1 MDGRYRTVTCAL
13 PLLRSNSEIKNRCR
27 VERAREKERVVGFDK
42 SCSYGL
48 DNFAK
53 EAGDDGMTNCG
64 DRDNGNVG
72 VRGVDFKLCGWQHQ
86 QNVRRVRPD
95 VIHC

>member
-1 MDGRYRTVTCAL
+1 MDGRYERLHAPSRYSTIVRSKIVVG
-13 PLLRSNSEIKNRCR
+13 LRGL
-27 VERAREKERVVGFDK
+27 EKKKVVGFDK

-72 VRGVDFKLCGWQHQ
+72 VRGVTSSCVVGNISKMSGELQ
-86 QNVRRVRPD
+86 PD